1 MKKFISL
8 SLVLIMVAA
17 TLVGCGGGAT
27 YEDGTHEGT
36 AEGFGGPITVE
47 VEVTDGAIADVKVL
61 EHTETEGIS
70 DPAIDQTPADIVDKN
85 STDVDAV
92 SGATYTSD
100 AIKEAVDNAL
110 N

>member
-17 TLVGCGGGAT
+17 TLVGCGGSAS
-27 YEDGTHEGT
+27 YEDGTYEGT
-36 AEGFGGPITVE
+36 AEGFGGPLTVS
-47 VEVTDGAIADVKVL
+47 VEVTDGSISNVEVVD
-61 EHTETEGIS
+61 HSETEGIS
-70 DPAIDQTPADIVDKN
+70 DPAIEQIPAAIVDKN
-85 STDVDAV
+85 STDVDAI
-92 SGATYTSD
+92 SEATYTSD